1 MNKINKLAKLKNEL
15 FEENN
20 INNLKIT
27 DNKIIKKNPKRRKKH
42 KKLKLKNGVHNP
54 PLKFKK
60 SKINKIKRGFDVNSQ
75 NNLYKFKNNI
85 EDINNNTK
93 FALKNNQILTFTD
106 NELNSLS
113 YKKALIFDKRTYCQ
127 YYISIL
133 KENHLLL
140 FSFYINNQ
148 DYNSQIIKMFL
159 FFFFF
164 AVHFAINALFFND
177 DTMHKIY
184 IEEGKFN
191 FIYQI
196 PIILYSSLIS
206 EPTNSIIKYLAL
218 SGSIILEIKNMKN
231 FIQFKKKLKD
241 VNNKIKCKFI
251 LFFIIS
257 FLLLMVFMF
266 YISCFCGVYVN
277 TQIHLIKDTITSFVL
292 SLIYPFGILL
302 IPGIFRISA
311 LRTKSKNNQ
320 CLYRFSKFIENLP
333 I

>member
-1 MNKINKLAKLKNEL
+1 
-15 FEENN
+15 
-20 INNLKIT
+20 
-27 DNKIIKKNPKRRKKH
+27 
-42 KKLKLKNGVHNP
+42 
-54 PLKFKK
+54 
-60 SKINKIKRGFDVNSQ
+60 
-75 NNLYKFKNNI
+75 
-85 EDINNNTK
+85 
-93 FALKNNQILTFTD
+93 
-106 NELNSLS
+106 
-113 YKKALIFDKRTYCQ
+113 
-127 YYISIL
+127 
-133 KENHLLL
+133 
-140 FSFYINNQ
+140 
-148 DYNSQIIKMFL
+148 MFL

-177 DTMHKIY
+177 STMHKIY
-184 IEEGKFN
+184 TEEGKFN

-206 EPTNSIIKYLAL
+206 EPINSIIKYLAL

-320 CLYRFSKFIENLP
+320 CPYRFSNFIENLP